1 MIEAYHKEGIE
12 VTDIMIALRKSK
24 QTVYNVIN
32 FLKDGHSAYDYY
44 EHTTKPIRNAVVEGK

>member
-1 MIEAYHKEGIE
+1 
-12 VTDIMIALRKSK
+12 MIALRKSK